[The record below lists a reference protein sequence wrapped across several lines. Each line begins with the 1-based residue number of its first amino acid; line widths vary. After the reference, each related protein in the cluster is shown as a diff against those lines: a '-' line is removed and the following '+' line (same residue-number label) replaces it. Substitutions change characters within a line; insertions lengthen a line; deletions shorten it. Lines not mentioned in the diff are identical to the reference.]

1 MNMILTDYRFL
12 LDVHETNSQI
22 SLSFKQGDTGRVLY
36 ITLTENGDIFNIPQ
50 NCVAVFTALK
60 PDGTIIFNDCE
71 INGNEI
77 VYTHTAQTAAVTG
90 KVDCELRLYGAGNTL
105 ITSPHFTIFVHP
117 TVYFDQIE
125 SKDEVNTLTNLISEA
140 NTKLANGEFIP
151 KISIGS
157 VSTLPAGS
165 AASVEVS
172 GTAEAPVLNF
182 GIPQGEQGQAESLIP
197 DTALSTES
205 VKPVQ
210 NRVIALAVNELI
222 EALEEHW
229 DSKENPHEVTKTQVG
244 LSEVDN
250 TSDEDKPISK
260 AQQEALDDKVGKEDG
275 KGLSSNDFTDELK
288 EKLDGIEPGAN
299 KTEAPKDGDIST
311 DLLADKAVSFAKL
324 GDDAKS
330 IAFTNITVPDW
341 AWDES
346 DDSSLYPLRAAI
358 ALPDSGVDANYFVDI
373 VFDDESLAMGILGQ
387 KASSYD
393 GGFYIYAMAYPEK
406 LVKILTADF
415 THVEPTTVAS
425 EVFGTINVTYA
436 AGKALSCSDGTKTL
450 LAKTASGSWQF
461 GVPNAGAW
469 LVSDGENHEVV
480 EITEQGQSVS
490 VVLSEPDTTLWLYKD
505 GVDKTDVTGGW
516 TSYGKKYDAGT
527 TAVAPTLTFGEN
539 SMEIFLSAVSN
550 QWRSGFSKTN
560 NRIDLTNLKTIEI
573 NIENAPPNYSQS
585 ASTNLGLC
593 VFGDDATYLDEMKV
607 AELGLYNTSTV
618 YALDVS
624 NVSGAYYIGF
634 ICYTGSGYANI
645 DADVVSIGIK

>member
-1 MNMILTDYRFL
+1 MILTDYRFL

-50 NCVAVFTALK
+50 DCVAVFTALK

-77 VYTHTAQTAAVTG
+77 AYTHTAQTAAVTG
-90 KVDCELRLYGAGNTL
+90 KVDCELRLYGTGNTL

-157 VSTLPAGS
+157 VTTLPAGN
-165 AASVEVS
+165 AASVEIA

-210 NRVIALAVNELI
+210 NRVIALAINEQK
-222 EALEEHW
+222 EALKTHREN
-229 DSKENPHEVTKTQVG
+229 KENPHEVTKAQVG

-260 AQQEALDDKVGKEDG
+260 AQQEALGKLVEKVDG

-288 EKLDGIEPGAN
+288 NKLEGIEAGAN

-311 DLLADKAVSFAKL
+311 NLLADKAVSFAKL

-346 DDSSLYPLRAAI
+346 DDSTLYPLRAAI
-358 ALPDSGVDANYFVDI
+358 ALPDSGVDASYFVTV

-415 THVEPTTVAS
+415 THVEPATVAS

-450 LAKTASGSWQF
+450 LAKTSSGSWQF

-480 EITEQGQSVS
+480 EITEQGQVES
-490 VVLSEPDTTLWLYKD
+490 VVLDDGDLVLYDNGVFDSTVGEWTTSGYQYINTPVSAEINND
-505 GVDKTDVTGGW
+505 SMYFAPSNNRVMGTPTAVDVTDFSTLEVTVLATGSN
-516 TSYGKKYDAGT
+516 TSQPWVDLQKTKNFANNDSTRKGAGT
-527 TAVAPTLTFGEN
+527 SEKTTVVVDV
-539 SMEIFLSAVSN
+539 SALE
-550 QWRSGFSKTN
+550 G
-560 NRIDLTNLKTIEI
+560 
-573 NIENAPPNYSQS
+573 NYYI
-585 ASTNLGLC
+585 AAG
-593 VFGDDATYLDEMKV
+593 V
-607 AELGLYNTSTV
+607 TSTD
-618 YALDVS
+618 A
-624 NVSGAYYIGF
+624 NGYI
-634 ICYTGSGYANI
+634 YK
-645 DADVVSIGIK
+645 VRLKK